1 MAYIPTL
8 YLNNMDEQKRIAE
21 ELGAGKVL
29 DSITFGDGHINDT
42 FKITTPDEIFIFQ
55 KINTEIFKD
64 VDGMMDNITRV
75 TEHLR
80 SKGKRAFRV
89 IGYKSPWRLISFI
102 ENTYSVYVLS
112 NPSQAETA
120 ARAFAAFQNDLV
132 DLPGPRLV
140 ETIADF
146 HNTPFRFSQLEDA
159 IKVDN
164 KNRVK
169 DVKAEIDFIF
179 KHKDSAS
186 KIVDF
191 MNEGKIPE
199 RITHNDTKIN
209 NVMLDNDTNE
219 AVTVVD
225 LDTVMPGSSLYD
237 FGDMVRTATASAEED
252 EANLD
257 IVYSKKEY
265 FAALAKGY
273 LSEAKFLNQYEID
286 NLAFSG
292 WLITYEQAIRF
303 LADYINGDVYYKTNY
318 PDHNLVRTRNQIKM
332 AQSIE
337 EQMDEYNEIVRKEIK
352 NG

>member
-1 MAYIPTL
+1 
-8 YLNNMDEQKRIAE
+8 MDEQKRIAE

-29 DSITFGDGHINDT
+29 DAITFGDGHINDT
-42 FKITTPDEIFIFQ
+42 FKITTPEEVFILQ

-64 VDGMMDNITRV
+64 VDGMMDNICRV

-80 SKGKRAFRV
+80 NKGKRAFKV
-89 IGYKSPWRLISFI
+89 IGHKSSWRLLSFI

-112 NPSQAETA
+112 NPAQAETA
-120 ARAFAAFQNDLV
+120 ARAFAVFQNDLV

-140 ETIADF
+140 ETITDF
-146 HNTPFRFSQLEDA
+146 HNTPFRFRQLEDA
-159 IKVDN
+159 IASDN
-164 KNRVK
+164 KNRAK
-169 DVKAEIDFIF
+169 DVKAEIDFIY
-179 KHKDSAS
+179 KHKESAS
-186 KIVDF
+186 KIVDL

-219 AVTVVD
+219 AITVVD

-318 PDHNLVRTRNQIKM
+318 PDHNLVRTRNQITM